1 MKFEE
6 PRIGSIDD
14 AERCAEIVHNWIE
27 ATEWMPTLYSK
38 NSLIKMIKENIP
50 LREFWVVGDPVS
62 GYISFN
68 RELSQ
73 VVGLYV
79 DEPGNGLGKAL
90 IDKVKSGRNYIQ
102 LWSHSANK
110 AAHHFY
116 YREGFELSAYKENGD
131 DGIPEIQL
139 VWKKAV

>member
-1 MKFEE
+1 
-6 PRIGSIDD
+6 
-14 AERCAEIVHNWIE
+14 
-27 ATEWMPTLYSK
+27 
-38 NSLIKMIKENIP
+38 MIKENIP

-90 IDKVKSGRNYIQ
+90 LDKVKSGRNYIQ

-116 YREGFELSAYKENGD
+116 YREGFELAAYKENGD
-131 DGIPEIQL
+131 DEIPEIQL
-139 VWKKAV
+139 VWKKVI